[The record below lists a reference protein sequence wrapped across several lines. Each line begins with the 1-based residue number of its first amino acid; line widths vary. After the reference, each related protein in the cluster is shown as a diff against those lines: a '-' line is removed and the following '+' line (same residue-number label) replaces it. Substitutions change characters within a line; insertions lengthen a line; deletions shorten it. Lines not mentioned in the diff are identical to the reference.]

1 MLSTLLALGL
11 APLPSGPMG
20 PVTSTSVAALTA
32 APTADAVDDLIA
44 EGKRKLVAR
53 DAAGALESFEKAH
66 AKSGGKERTELWI
79 LRGRLAK
86 GDVSAFERVAAIEA
100 GGAKSATLDY
110 VIGAGRFAMGKADE
124 ARGGA
129 KAGQFYDEA
138 AAYLADVTANEPD
151 AFPDAWRM
159 LAEASRWVGR
169 SEAAAGAID
178 RALEQEKS
186 AQTLVLASKIRVARG
201 AELMGA
207 GKTKASGKRYVEQGV
222 ADAEAAAT
230 AFGDDPKEARAIG
243 DAQLQRALGLLFL
256 ERKKD
261 ASGAYAE
268 AMSWDPTMA
277 DYGQIMGSLR
287 GEDGDRLFIDT
298 LKAGA
303 KGFAERWG
311 EKQNADAGLHWWLGY
326 AQHYAGDYADSIGS
340 FETTLAKFPA
350 YTNSHWYIGLN
361 HYRTGL
367 EAVPQAAESW
377 KTYAKLDM
385 AGFKATLQSDATGAF
400 GGAIGALWNDSRG
413 GANLETAY
421 ELAELVTRVKPEDAF
436 SWNNLGLM
444 GRDAG
449 AWVKAAKPKNP
460 RMSAAQYWEK
470 AWTAYSRAIDMDKR
484 PEYIN
489 DGAVLLHY
497 YLEREYDKAIAMY
510 DQAEALAKDWLA
522 NRELSDS
529 EKSIVEIA
537 LRDAGDNR
545 AKLRA
550 KIERQKG
557 DG

>member
-1 MLSTLLALGL
+1 MLSTLLVLGL
-11 APLPSGPMG
+11 APLPC
-20 PVTSTSVAALTA
+20 TSTGIASAPVPAATW
-32 APTADAVDDLIA
+32 TTDAVDDLIA
-44 EGKRKLVAR
+44 EGMRKLVAR
-53 DAAGALESFEKAH
+53 DAAGALEAFEKAH
-66 AKSGGKERTELWI
+66 AKSGGEQRTELWV

-86 GDVSAFERVAAIEA
+86 GDVAAFERVSAIEA
-100 GGAKSATLDY
+100 DGAKGTTLDY
-110 VIGAGRFAMGKADE
+110 VIGSGRFAMGKADE
-124 ARGGA
+124 AKGGG

-138 AAYLADVTANEPD
+138 AAYLADVTANDPD

-169 SEAAAGAID
+169 AEAAASAID

-186 AQTLVLASKIRVARG
+186 AETLTLASKIRVSRG
-201 AELMGA
+201 AQLMGA
-207 GKTKASGKRYVEQGV
+207 EDTKASGKRYVEQGV
-222 ADAEAAAT
+222 ADAAAAV
-230 AFGDDPKEARAIG
+230 AAIGDDKKQARAIG
-243 DAQLQRALGLLFL
+243 DVQLQRALGLLFL
-256 ERKKD
+256 ERKDD
-261 ASGAYAE
+261 ASKAYSA
-268 AMSWDPTMA
+268 AMAWDPTQA

-287 GEDGDRLFIDT
+287 GEDGDRLFINT

-367 EAVPQAAESW
+367 EAVPKAAESW

-385 AGFKATLQSDATGAF
+385 PGFTATLQSDATGAL

-413 GANLETAY
+413 GANLETAF
-421 ELAELVTRVKPEDAF
+421 ELADLVRRVKPNDAF

-449 AWVKAAKPKNP
+449 AWVRAAKPKSP
-460 RMSAAQYWEK
+460 KMTAEEYWEQ
-470 AWTAYSRAIDMDKR
+470 AWKAYSKAIELDKR

-497 YLEREYDKAIAMY
+497 YLERDYDKAIAMY
-510 DQAEALAKDWLA
+510 DEAEALAKDWLA
-522 NRELSDS
+522 NRELTES
-529 EKSIVEIA
+529 EKGIVEIA

-550 KIERQKG
+550 KIKRQKG

>member
-1 MLSTLLALGL
+1 MLSTLLVLGL
-11 APLPSGPMG
+11 APLSCSPTG
-20 PVTSTSVAALTA
+20 PVTTAALTA
-32 APTADAVDDLIA
+32 APTTDAVDELIA
-44 EGKRKLVAR
+44 EGKRALVAR
-53 DAAGALESFEKAH
+53 DAAGALEAFEKAH
-66 AKSGGKERTELWI
+66 AKSGGEGRTELWL

-86 GDVSAFERVAAIEA
+86 GDVSAFERVSAIEA
-100 GGAKSATLDY
+100 GGAKGATLDY

-124 ARGGA
+124 AKGGS

-207 GKTKASGKRYVEQGV
+207 ENTKASGKRYVEQGV
-222 ADAEAAAT
+222 ADAEAAAA
-230 AFGDDPKEARAIG
+230 AFGDEPKEARAIG
-243 DAQLQRALGLLFL
+243 DVQLQRALGLLFL

-261 ASGAYAE
+261 ASSAYAA

-298 LKAGA
+298 LKAGGKA
-303 KGFAERWG
+303 FAERWG

-367 EAVPQAAESW
+367 EAVPKAAESW

-385 AGFKATLQSDATGAF
+385 AGFAATLQSDATGAF

-421 ELAELVTRVKPEDAF
+421 ELAELVTRVKPNDAF

-510 DQAEALAKDWLA
+510 DEAEALAKGWLA
-522 NRELSDS
+522 NRELSES
-529 EKSIVEIA
+529 EKGIVEIA

-545 AKLRA
+545 AKLRD
-550 KIERQKG
+550 KIKRQKG